1 MGGFGNQIFQ
11 YSFGK
16 VLEKKGYKVY
26 FDSSNYVTRKL
37 ENNSIPMDRE
47 LIFSPKFFDFEEVN
61 NNIRNLMTV
70 FNTTKI
76 SQSILSPVRFF
87 NDKNYEILNPRL
99 INKFTGYWQNIEVV
113 KQHKNFIIKKLSNN
127 KVLKEGFS
135 KSPES
140 GSCLIH
146 VRRGDYLATNE
157 ALSINFYQEALQEL
171 SNKIENF
178 NYSIYTDDY
187 EWAKKQKIFCD
198 AKRIKKST
206 SSIKDTI
213 QDFAEMITFEN
224 FLVGNSTFPLVAS
237 ILGSTSKSLIAVADP
252 WFRNS
257 HKNFGFRD
265 NWIKITNKI

>member
-1 MGGFGNQIFQ
+1 MALLP
-11 YSFGK
+11 
-16 VLEKKGYKVY
+16 V
-26 FDSSNYVTRKL
+26 
-37 ENNSIPMDRE
+37 IPNT
-47 LIFSPKFFDFEEVN
+47 SP
-61 NNIRNLMTV
+61 
-70 FNTTKI
+70 I
-76 SQSILSPVRFF
+76 S
-87 NDKNYEILNPRL
+87 
-99 INKFTGYWQNIEVV
+99 
-113 KQHKNFIIKKLSNN
+113 
-127 KVLKEGFS
+127 LKESFS

-140 GSCLIH
+140 GSCLLHI
-146 VRRGDYLATNE
+146 RRGDYLATKE
-157 ALSINFYQEALQEL
+157 ALTINFYQKALEEL

-198 AKRIKKST
+198 AKRIKKSS